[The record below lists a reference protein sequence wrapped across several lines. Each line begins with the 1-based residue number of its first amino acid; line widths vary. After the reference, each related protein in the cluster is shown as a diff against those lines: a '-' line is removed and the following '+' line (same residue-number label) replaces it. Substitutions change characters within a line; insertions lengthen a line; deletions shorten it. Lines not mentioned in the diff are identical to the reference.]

1 MFNTMTDSQPALK
14 TEPATPRST
23 QIADAALTVLAEG
36 GGRGLTH
43 RAVDSEAG
51 LPQGSTS
58 NLFRTRDALMAAA
71 LDRHVERETELLT
84 AVREAGPADQTTVA
98 AAASLLS
105 EALTQLA
112 SPPTDTLTAARFEL
126 YSEVRRRPE
135 LRPRLSVVRAGYVE
149 LTAEVLLRA
158 GLDGSKPNATA
169 ALALL
174 EGLTVDL
181 LFHRE
186 SALPAKQRTKFIES
200 FLNSL

>member
-1 MFNTMTDSQPALK
+1 
-14 TEPATPRST
+14 
-23 QIADAALTVLAEG
+23 
-36 GGRGLTH
+36 
-43 RAVDSEAG
+43 
-51 LPQGSTS
+51 
-58 NLFRTRDALMAAA
+58 MAAA

>member
-1 MFNTMTDSQPALK
+1 MPDTPTVPAITK
-14 TEPATPRST
+14 TTPRSD
-23 QIADAALTVLAEG
+23 QITDAALVVLAES

-43 RAVDSEAG
+43 RAVDSAAG

-58 NLFRTRDALMAAA
+58 NLFRTRDALIVAT
-71 LDRHVERETELLT
+71 LDRHVERETEILN
-84 AVREAGPADQTTVA
+84 AVRKSAPTDSTTIAV
-98 AAASLLS
+98 AASLFS
-105 EALTQLA
+105 ESLTQLA
-112 SPPTDTLTAARFEL
+112 SPPNDTLTAARFEL
-126 YSEVRRRPE
+126 YGEVRRRSE
-135 LRPRLSVVRAGYVE
+135 LRARLAVVRSGYVA
-149 LTAEVLLRA
+149 LTGKVLERC

-186 SALPAKQRTKFIES
+186 SALSAKQRTKFIES